1 MNPKNKCSQSHSSQF
16 KSNNKCSNNHSSQFN
31 KKTNQKLFLT
41 KTQSPNLEV
50 QTMDLQM
57 NLKNKCFQN
66 HSYNSKPIET
76 KKKFNFLK
84 ILLVKTKSLDF
95 EIQNNGCN
103 EPQEQVLP
111 KSIIPTQKQQ

>member
-1 MNPKNKCSQSHSSQF
+1 MLPKSFIPIQ
-16 KSNNKCSNNHSSQFN
+16 
-31 KKTNQKLFLT
+31 KKTNQKFVST

-66 HSYNSKPIET
+66 HLYNSKPI
-76 KKKFNFLK
+76 KKKRKEKL
-84 ILLVKTKSLDF
+84 LLVKTKSLDF

-103 EPQEQVLP
+103 EPQEQGLP